1 MDAVSDANKGT
12 PNKFAARHNI
22 THYREQ
28 LLVETDETKRQQ
40 MLFLLLAEQE
50 AKLARQH

>member
-1 MDAVSDANKGT
+1 MDAVFDANKGT

-22 THYREQ
+22 THYRKQ
-28 LLVETDETKRQQ
+28 LLVETDETKRQ